1 MKRHL
6 RRHLFQCSHLEV
18 RGTHPRFDSAV
29 GMRDGHAAD
38 RQLGWVF
45 VQAFLHSIENILLF
59 PATHSAVFARRAFWF
74 ENAPGAQA

>member
-1 MKRHL
+1 
-6 RRHLFQCSHLEV
+6 
-18 RGTHPRFDSAV
+18 
-29 GMRDGHAAD
+29 
-38 RQLGWVF
+38 LGWVF